1 MNTICTNN
9 QFRLLK
15 QRLKSL
21 EIHLQKLTEE
31 KTEYLNKIDEFNRL
45 YIIKFGDI
53 TQKIL
58 LLKEEIVLN
67 HLKETER
74 QYKEVQKITDT
85 ISKNIKTLKAK
96 IRKLK
101 KIIKE
106 TTKKGRYYKSLIDEY
121 NKLVEQLEILEKNL
135 LDKEEDNLLYFDA
148 KFEDDKMRQ
157 RFAQIK
163 SDFDS
168 FKTECHNYDTKN
180 TIDKNQQK
188 ELKDIWKQASKL
200 CHPDIVADELSIEA
214 NELMQSL
221 NEAYSQNDL
230 KKVKEIYNHI
240 KNGTKF
246 VTLSESINDI
256 DILKVKIEQLE
267 QKILIE
273 QNDIKELKQDDTF
286 ITINNINDT
295 DKYFKTIRKQL
306 EEQYEYIKK
315 NRVF

>member
-267 QKILIE
+267 QKILIV